1 MSNTNIVGKNLK
13 DKIKASG
20 AVNKVKKIGPKKI
33 PKTGISSGVIGVIY
47 LILIIIIGFIRFS
60 YTKIKT
66 YAKDMMLPKKSFK
79 PYVLIPILVVL
90 FVVVQGFIN
99 SNMLNARCG
108 NSMMIEAFTSSLVT
122 MLFIFGLIGSMIE
135 TFTSWKRPFY
145 NTFGSMFARL
155 GKTTKQEIATK
166 ILIPSLKKK
175 DVNLSEKIKK
185 DINIILKEITP
196 YNFQLFMN
204 NLGVPVNG
212 ETEPLLIKLYNTL
225 LRKDI
230 ISTTVWYILTIILVI
245 TINMNT
251 ILGMPCDNPIKLDL

>member
-1 MSNTNIVGKNLK
+1 MELARKNLTN
-13 DKIKASG
+13 KIKKTDG
-20 AVNKVKKIGPKKI
+20 VNKIKTIGSEKLKSS
-33 PKTGISSGVIGVIY
+33 GIHSGVIGIIY

-60 YTKIKT
+60 KTKIKN
-66 YAKDMMLPKKSFK
+66 YAKDMMLPKKNFK
-79 PYVLIPILVVL
+79 PYVLVPILVVI
-90 FVVVQGFIN
+90 FVVIQCLIN
-99 SNMLNARCG
+99 SSMLNTRCG
-108 NSMMIEAFTSSLVT
+108 NPMIIEAFTSSLVT
-122 MLFIFGLIGSMIE
+122 MTFIFGLIGAMIE
-135 TFTSWKRPFY
+135 AFTSWKRPFY
-145 NTFGSMFARL
+145 NTFGALFARL

-204 NLGVPVNG
+204 NLGVPVNDQ
-212 ETEPLLIKLYNTL
+212 TQPLLIKLYNTL

-230 ISTTVWYILTIILVI
+230 ISTTIWYILTIILVV

-251 ILGMPCDNPIKLDL
+251 ILGMPCDNPIKL

>member
-1 MSNTNIVGKNLK
+1 MSDKDSKSKIADEIKKSERTNMVKN
-13 DKIKASG
+13 IGSE
-20 AVNKVKKIGPKKI
+20 KVKSQ
-33 PKTGISSGVIGVIY
+33 GISSGVIGVIY

-60 YTKIKT
+60 LTKIKT
-66 YAKDMMLPKKSFK
+66 YSKDMMLPKKNFK
-79 PYVLIPILVVL
+79 PYILVPILVII

-99 SNMLNARCG
+99 SNVLSNRCG
-108 NSMMIEAFTSSLVT
+108 NPMLIESFSSSLVT
-122 MLFIFGLIGSMIE
+122 MTFIFGLIGAMVE
-135 TFTSWKRPFY
+135 AFTSWKRPFY
-145 NTFGSMFARL
+145 NTFGSLFARL

-204 NLGVPVNG
+204 NLGVSVNDD
-212 ETEPLLIKLYNTL
+212 TQSLLVKLYNTL

-230 ISTTVWYILTIILVI
+230 IATTVWYILTIILVI

-251 ILGMPCDNPIKLDL
+251 ILGMPCDNPIKL

>member
-1 MSNTNIVGKNLK
+1 MDMARKNLSN
-13 DKIKASG
+13 KIKKTDG
-20 AVNKVKKIGPKKI
+20 INKVKKIGGEKLK
-33 PKTGISSGVIGVIY
+33 SSGINSGIIGIIY
-47 LILIIIIGFIRFS
+47 LILIIIIGFIRFR

-79 PYVLIPILVVL
+79 PYVLVPILVVI

-99 SNMLNARCG
+99 SGMLSSRCG
-108 NSMMIEAFTSSLVT
+108 NPMMVEAFTSSLVT
-122 MLFIFGLIGSMIE
+122 MTFIFGLIGAMIE
-135 TFTSWKRPFY
+135 AFTSWKRPFY
-145 NTFGSMFARL
+145 NTFGALFARL
-155 GKTTKQEIATK
+155 GKTTKQEIASK
-166 ILIPSLKKK
+166 ILIPSLKKQ

-204 NLGVPVNG
+204 NLGVPVND
-212 ETEPLLIKLYNTL
+212 ETQPLLVKLYNTL

-230 ISTTVWYILTIILVI
+230 ISTTIWYILTIILVV

-251 ILGMPCDNPIKLDL
+251 ILGMPCDNPIQI